1 MTEEEDRNS
10 ERRARSEGAGRD
22 ETRHKDVS
30 RCGVVFCLVQ
40 VWTGKAKEMGRGAV
54 SCVWFWFRFRV
65 SPSGRQVRADAFVM
79 TID

>member
-30 RCGVVFCLVQ
+30 RSCLLSGASMD
-40 VWTGKAKEMGRGAV
+40 WEGRGDGRGGRLAV
-54 SCVWFWFRFRV
+54 SGSGFGAE
-65 SPSGRQVRADAFVM
+65 SPLRAARSGWM
-79 TID
+79 HSL